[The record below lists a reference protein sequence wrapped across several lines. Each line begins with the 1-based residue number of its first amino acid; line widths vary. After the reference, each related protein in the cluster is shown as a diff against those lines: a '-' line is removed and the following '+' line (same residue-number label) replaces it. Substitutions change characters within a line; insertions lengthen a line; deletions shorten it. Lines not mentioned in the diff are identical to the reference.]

1 MQNFVISD
9 LCGMTSL
16 NTEVLSSGPARY
28 SLFTNCWKVEV
39 WTPPVQWQFLRGHT
53 VISSTRS
60 VSLLL
65 GLGRCLLPDGGD
77 G

>member
-28 SLFTNCWKVEV
+28 SSLCWLLKGGSLDSSSAVAVPQRAHGDLQHKER
-39 WTPPVQWQFLRGHT
+39 FLAAWFGEMLVT
-53 VISSTRS
+53 
-60 VSLLL
+60 
-65 GLGRCLLPDGGD
+65 
-77 G
+77 